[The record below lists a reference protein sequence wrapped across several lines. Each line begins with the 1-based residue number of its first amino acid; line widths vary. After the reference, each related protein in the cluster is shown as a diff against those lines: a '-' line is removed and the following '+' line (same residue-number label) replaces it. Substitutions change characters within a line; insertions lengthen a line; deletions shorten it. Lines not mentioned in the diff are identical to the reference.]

1 MIAKILKHSKSF
13 AGIEYNRLKTENGK
27 AEMLEAKNFE
37 LEAMV
42 GLTGQPS
49 AATYLDFL
57 NYVSD
62 RRPDVNYRQFHAV
75 ISCAGRELSKEQL
88 LDAARI
94 YIDKMGY
101 GDQPYLVFFHKDT
114 DNNHVHI
121 VSTRVRY
128 DGSLVSDKSER
139 YRSLAAIREKKRIA
153 LANKETLV
161 CAGELVMAEAER
173 CGADIVP
180 VDSEHSAIFQSL
192 QGCRDRNEVRRLL
205 LTCSGGPFF
214 GRTYQ
219 QLESVTPADAL
230 KHPNWS
236 MGAKITIDS
245 ATLMNKG
252 LEVIEAMRLY
262 RLPVEKVDVELIKF
276 AFFNCFV
283 ILGI

>member
-139 YRSLAAIREKKRIA
+139 YRSLAAIREINRQFNISESENLQVRAKKDIAAALEWRFAFDSNLVGIFQEAVGSQTPPTYTAFFVTATGFENHRPLWPRSIRIITYRRLRPA
-153 LANKETLV
+153 ELSLSEKGKLAKETNL
-161 CAGELVMAEAER
+161 R
-173 CGADIVP
+173 I
-180 VDSEHSAIFQSL
+180 
-192 QGCRDRNEVRRLL
+192 
-205 LTCSGGPFF
+205 
-214 GRTYQ
+214 
-219 QLESVTPADAL
+219 
-230 KHPNWS
+230 
-236 MGAKITIDS
+236 
-245 ATLMNKG
+245 
-252 LEVIEAMRLY
+252 
-262 RLPVEKVDVELIKF
+262 
-276 AFFNCFV
+276 
-283 ILGI
+283 

>member
-139 YRSLAAIREKKRIA
+139 YRSLAAIREIN
-153 LANKETLV
+153 L
-161 CAGELVMAEAER
+161 
-173 CGADIVP
+173 
-180 VDSEHSAIFQSL
+180 SL
-192 QGCRDRNEVRRLL
+192 I
-205 LTCSGGPFF
+205 
-214 GRTYQ
+214 
-219 QLESVTPADAL
+219 
-230 KHPNWS
+230 H
-236 MGAKITIDS
+236 I
-245 ATLMNKG
+245 
-252 LEVIEAMRLY
+252 
-262 RLPVEKVDVELIKF
+262 
-276 AFFNCFV
+276 
-283 ILGI
+283 